1 MELVARRL
9 PGIHVDVAPPSVE
22 VLPRMDV
29 AAFVGFAST
38 GPLHVPVAIESLSQ
52 FAAVFG
58 PDAPLAWDEARGERV
73 HAYLGPAVRAFF
85 ANGGRR
91 CWVIRVARTAASE
104 TLRRR
109 VAPLSAGL
117 ATANRFA
124 IPGVLSVSAGAAMV
138 GPALAQARC
147 EGAWS
152 DGLRIAT
159 ALSRRS
165 FGLEML
171 SADASPPDRRLTFR
185 TRFGLRPG
193 DLIELGDPDDLC
205 AYAVVATTRA
215 SADPGGPSVVE
226 ATVCAA
232 FERLVAGASPASPPG
247 ASAGEAHVEG
257 VATHVPATLSQPT
270 AGADATLRFDA
281 PVPATLERGHW
292 ARWED
297 GGGDVWLRIDDI
309 DRTPAFV
316 GSPPVVDVPLVHATV
331 TGPAW
336 RQVDGALLLDASATR
351 RAHVLTIDLHVT
363 GGASALRLT
372 DVGLTPQHPAAWWN
386 HQSDAD
392 FYQPRE
398 PTGVAPDA
406 GAVRGAVERFSLCR
420 VPEALPL
427 AWIPLGASPLFGH
440 ALPPFAEAGTALE
453 RDGLAT
459 FDAELFL
466 DPELA
471 TVSLELVQEVA
482 DDIRFLRSPARPHL
496 FGIHGALSAGAG
508 GQFNEPSLLAIP
520 DAVHLGWHRRDD
532 GSLPDADPAPP
543 PVPPHWRTHRGPC
556 LAPESASTESP
567 ILEGPDLGTFLDC
580 GTRALQAP
588 LLEGPATP
596 VPPAAYRLTWTDSEP
611 GGEYVLIEARSA
623 DFSDGEEVSA
633 GPETEYVSRAPR
645 DGLYYYQVF
654 ARRGEERS
662 AGSNAIAVRVRS
674 DTWVQNSA
682 ADAEASVER
691 EWLAVHRAAL
701 RLAAGS
707 RDLFAALA
715 MPRHFRTA
723 HALRYAQ
730 RLRAVREP
738 PGSADVH
745 AFGFTEASA
754 LSYGALYLPWL
765 QSNGGPASLVP
776 PDGAA
781 VGVLAARAANR
792 GAWVGAANEPL
803 KSVVALAPTVAP
815 RDWQSLQD
823 AQVNVVRADP
833 RGFLTLS
840 ADTLA
845 LDSDRRPI
853 NVRRLLTLLR
863 RLALRRGAIYAFE
876 PNDPTLR
883 RAVQRGFETL
893 LTDLFRR
900 GAFAGATAAESFR
913 VVTDDTIN
921 MPRDV
926 EAGRFVVELRV
937 APSVPLD
944 FVSVWLAQSGGR
956 VTVSEEL

>member
-29 AAFVGFAST
+29 AVFVGFAST

-52 FAAVFG
+52 FSSVFG

-73 HAYLGPAVRAFF
+73 YAYLGPAVRAFF

-91 CWVIRVARTAASE
+91 CWVIRVARTVTSE
-104 TLRRR
+104 ALRHR
-109 VAPLSAGL
+109 VADSQV

-124 IPGVLSVSAGAAMV
+124 IPGVLAVATGAPTLR
-138 GPALAQARC
+138 PAIADARC
-147 EGAWS
+147 EGSWS
-152 DGLRIAT
+152 DDLRIAA

-165 FGLEML
+165 FGLDML
-171 SADASPPDRRLTFR
+171 ASDASPPDRRITFR
-185 TRFGLRPG
+185 TRFGPRPG
-193 DLIELGDPDDLC
+193 DLIELGDPNDLC
-205 AYAVVATTRA
+205 VYAVVAATRV

-232 FERLVAGASPASPPG
+232 FERVIQGASPASPPDP
-247 ASAGEAHVEG
+247 STGEAHVEG
-257 VATHVPATLSQPT
+257 VLASVPATLSWPT
-270 AGADATLRFDA
+270 ENAHASLRLDE

-292 ARWED
+292 ARWEN

-309 DRTPAFV
+309 DRAPAFV
-316 GSPPVVDVPLVHATV
+316 GSPPVVDVALVRATV

-336 RQVDGALLLDASATR
+336 RQLDGEALLDAGAMR
-351 RAHVLTIDLHVT
+351 HAHVLTIDLRVT
-363 GGASALRLT
+363 GGTNGLRLT
-372 DVGLTPQHPAAWWN
+372 DVGLTPQHPAGWWT
-386 HQSDAD
+386 HRSDAE

-398 PTGVAPDA
+398 PTGVPPDH
-406 GAVRGAVERFSLCR
+406 GDVPGSVERFALCR
-420 VPEALPL
+420 AAEVMPL
-427 AWIPLGASPLFGH
+427 AWIPLGASPLFGD
-440 ALPPFAEAGTALE
+440 ALPPLAQTATALE

-459 FDAELFL
+459 FDADLFL

-471 TVSLELVQEVA
+471 TTSMELLPELA
-482 DDIRFLRSPARPHL
+482 DSIRFLRSVARPQL

-508 GQFNEPSLLAIP
+508 GHFNEPSLLAIP
-520 DAVHLGWHRRDD
+520 DAVHLGWQRRHE
-532 GSLPDADPAPP
+532 GSVPDPEPAPLRP
-543 PVPPHWRTHRGPC
+543 PPHWRTHRGACPP
-556 LAPESASTESP
+556 PESSTTGAPS
-567 ILEGPDLGTFLDC
+567 LEGPDLGVFLDC

-588 LLEGPATP
+588 LLEGPAAP
-596 VPPAAYRLTWTDSEP
+596 VAPGAYHLTWTDSEP

-623 DFSDGEEVSA
+623 DFSDGEEVTA

-645 DGLYYYQVF
+645 NGVYYYQVF
-654 ARRGEERS
+654 ARRGQERS

-674 DTWVQNSA
+674 DAWVQNST
-682 ADAEASVER
+682 ADADTSLER
-691 EWLAVHRAAL
+691 EWLAIHRAAL

-707 RDLFAALA
+707 GDLFAALA

-723 HALRYAQ
+723 GALRYAQ

-738 PGSADVH
+738 PGSADVD
-745 AFGFTEASA
+745 AFGFTEARA
-754 LSYGALYLPWL
+754 LSYGALYVPWL
-765 QSNGGPASLVP
+765 QSAGDRSSPVP

-781 VGVLAARAANR
+781 VGVLAARATNR
-792 GAWVGAANEPL
+792 GAWIAAANEPL
-803 KSVVALAPTVAP
+803 KGIVALTPAIAP
-815 RDWQSLQD
+815 RDWQPFQD
-823 AQVNVVRADP
+823 GQINLVRADP

-845 LDSDRRPI
+845 LDTDRRPI

-863 RLALRRGAIYAFE
+863 RLALRRGVTYAFE

-883 RAVQRGFETL
+883 RAVQRAFEAL
-893 LTDLFRR
+893 LTDMFRR

-921 MPRDV
+921 PPGEAD
-926 EAGRFVVELRV
+926 AGRFVVELRV